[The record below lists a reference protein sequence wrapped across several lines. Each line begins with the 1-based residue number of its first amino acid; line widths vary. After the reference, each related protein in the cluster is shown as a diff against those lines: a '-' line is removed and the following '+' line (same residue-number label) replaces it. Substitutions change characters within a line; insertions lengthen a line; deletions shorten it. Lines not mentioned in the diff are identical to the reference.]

1 MVEGRRALD
10 VLSAGDV
17 TVKGRIPWSSNA
29 TYLVEVV
36 RGDDRA
42 LAVYKPARGERP
54 LWDFPP
60 DLYKR
65 EVAAY
70 LLSEALGWG
79 LVPPTITRD
88 GPFGDGSLQ
97 LFVEADVERHYFTFH
112 DEPAHRERLERIC
125 AFDLVAN
132 NADRKGGHCLLAQD
146 GTVWAIDNAL
156 TFHVEPK
163 LRTVIWHF
171 GGEPVPEALVADV
184 EALLDRGMPPEVAAL
199 LAEDERGALRRRM
212 RALVRTRRFPV
223 DPGGRSYPW
232 PLV

>member
-1 MVEGRRALD
+1 MADALD
-10 VLSAGDV
+10 VLAGGDV
-17 TVKGRIPWSSNA
+17 TVKGRIRWSSNA
-29 TYLVEVV
+29 TYLVEAT

-70 LLSEALGWG
+70 RLSEALGWG
-79 LVPPTITRD
+79 LVPPTVARD
-88 GPFGDGSLQ
+88 GPLGEGSFQ
-97 LFVEADVERHYFTFH
+97 LFVDAEFERHYFTFRH
-112 DEPAHRERLERIC
+112 DPAHRDRLLRIC
-125 AFDLVAN
+125 AFDVVAN
-132 NADRKGGHCLLAQD
+132 NADRKGGHCLLARD

-163 LRTVIWHF
+163 LRTVVWDF
-171 GGEPVPEALVADV
+171 GGEPVPDAIVADV
-184 EALLDRGMPPEVAAL
+184 EALIARGVPADVNVLLDG
-199 LAEDERGALRRRM
+199 DERRALVRRM
-212 RALVRTRRFPV
+212 RALVKTRTFPV